1 MIKRK
6 YADRDGRCFADETGG
21 CYAMIE
27 RDRNCGSYKCPFYKP
42 SDCEEWIKREKES
55 HVELFT
61 PEEYYSAN
69 K

>member
-6 YADRDGRCFADETGG
+6 YADRDGRCFADWTGE
-21 CYAMIE
+21 CSTMVE

-42 SDCEEWIKREKES
+42 LDCEEWIKIEKED
-55 HVELFT
+55 HVEFYT